1 MFGIVVSI
9 IGITGGIYS
18 AIKMPLAGVFLLFM
32 IPYLILWS
40 LLFNK
45 TSIQDI
51 HSIERIGKV
60 YSFVTGA
67 LEIIGAIAS
76 IITNSKYDIENHELY
91 IKNHD
96 YQSYIENQYMYRS
109 LIVGSVIYLIM
120 ACVKIH
126 GIRVENNE
134 LLGTYLGFRY
144 KLFILSM
151 ILFIIFIDSADILV
165 ISVVIA
171 VIILF
176 IKDIG
181 LIVILHSI
189 HSIKQNTAR
198 TENEDEEPLLNRI

>member
-1 MFGIVVSI
+1 
-9 IGITGGIYS
+9 
-18 AIKMPLAGVFLLFM
+18 MPLAGVSLLFM

-109 LIVGSVIYLIM
+109 LIVGSVIYLRENSWNKSGEQRT
-120 ACVKIH
+120 AWNLP
-126 GIRVENNE
+126 GIPLQALHALHDSLHHLHRV
-134 LLGTYLGFRY
+134 
-144 KLFILSM
+144 S
-151 ILFIIFIDSADILV
+151 
-165 ISVVIA
+165 
-171 VIILF
+171 
-176 IKDIG
+176 
-181 LIVILHSI
+181 
-189 HSIKQNTAR
+189 
-198 TENEDEEPLLNRI
+198 